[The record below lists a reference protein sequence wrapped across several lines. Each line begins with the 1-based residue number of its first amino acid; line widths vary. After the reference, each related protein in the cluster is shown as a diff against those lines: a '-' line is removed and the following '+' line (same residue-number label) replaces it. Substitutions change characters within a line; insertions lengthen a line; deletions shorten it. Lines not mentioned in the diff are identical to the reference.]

1 MPENDPF
8 DLYKQKYDV
17 MPVFRD
23 TDLEVVLFPLVQ
35 FYTTAIFRPTFMV
48 LYQQLRRQL
57 YYQLRDKYS
66 AG

>member
-1 MPENDPF
+1 MAENDPF

-23 TDLEVVLFPLVQ
+23 TDLEVVL
-35 FYTTAIFRPTFMV
+35 
-48 LYQQLRRQL
+48 L
-57 YYQLRDKYS
+57 YYQLIDKYS

>member
-17 MPVFRD
+17 MPIFRD
-23 TDLEVVLFPLVQ
+23 TDLEVVLLPLVQ
-35 FYTTAIFRPTFMV
+35 FYTTAVFRPAFMV